1 MKQHRIEISPLPNW
15 REARG
20 EGTKAQIL
28 NFLNINID
36 KVLTRDVYTISAN
49 ISDEETIKIASL
61 LVNPVLQG
69 YKSNSTKSDNFVE
82 LEKPNFLVI
91 IGFKPGVT
99 DNVGRSA
106 KAAIGDI
113 LGRKLA
119 EDEYVFSSVEYLLY
133 GDNLDINNVTKIA
146 NGLLGNELI
155 QSITVLTGDEAS
167 KNIPMNLPIIE
178 GCTTGDVNEYDLE
191 VSDDELV
198 EISRKGTL
206 ALTLE
211 EMKVIQN

>member
-1 MKQHRIEISPLPNW
+1 MMKQHRIEISPHPQW

-20 EGTKAQIL
+20 EGTKAQII
-28 NFLNINID
+28 NFLKID
-36 KVLTRDVYTISAN
+36 IEKVLTRDVYTISAN
-49 ISDEETIKIASL
+49 ISDEESVKIASL

-69 YKSNSTKSDNFVE
+69 YKSDSTKSDNFVE
-82 LEKPNFLVI
+82 LAKPDFLVI

-106 KAAIGDI
+106 KAAISDI

-119 EDEYVFSSVEYLLY
+119 DDEYVFSSVEYLLY
-133 GDNLDINNVTKIA
+133 GKNLNSENVQKIA
-146 NGLLGNELI
+146 SGLLGNELI
-155 QSITVLTGDEAS
+155 QSITVLTGDEAAKS
-167 KNIPMNLPIIE
+167 IPLNLPIIE
-178 GCTTGDVNEYDLE
+178 GCTTGAVNEYDLE
-191 VSDDELV
+191 VSDDELM

-211 EMKVIQN
+211 EMKVI